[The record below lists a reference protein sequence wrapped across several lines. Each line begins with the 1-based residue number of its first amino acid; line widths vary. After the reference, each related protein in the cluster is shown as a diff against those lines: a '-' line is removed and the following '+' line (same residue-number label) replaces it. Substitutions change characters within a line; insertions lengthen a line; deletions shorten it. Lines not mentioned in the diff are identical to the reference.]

1 MATSWPTMAKSIT
14 STSEIFKE
22 RISHVMVISSV
33 LNLAKERKGRR
44 HRRFPSWPNLRPPQA
59 AGAMMTEPHA
69 PIAGKRWCLES
80 SRTGENQVNLSA
92 LFAVAPTKILV
103 GALLPLPS
111 MVTITLPR
119 LSLSG
124 ASAMKP
130 SNPLSLAARSSLFIT
145 GSLHPLRDFLAQNH
159 FWPPQSGKFSMCWH
173 AITANN
179 RVNTDRQKRRSFATP
194 LLPAGYAKR

>member
-14 STSEIFKE
+14 STSEIFWE
-22 RISHVMVISSV
+22 RISHVMVMSSV
-33 LNLAKERKGRR
+33 SRLAKERKGRR

-69 PIAGKRWCLES
+69 PIAEKRWFLES
-80 SRTGENQVNLSA
+80 SRTMGSQVNLSA

-103 GALLPLPS
+103 GALLPLPF
-111 MVTITLPR
+111 MVTTTPPR

-130 SNPLSLAARSSLFIT
+130 SCLLSLAACSSLFTI
-145 GSLHPLRDFLAQNH
+145 GPHHPLRNFLAQNL
-159 FWPPQSGKFSMCWH
+159 S
-173 AITANN
+173 
-179 RVNTDRQKRRSFATP
+179 
-194 LLPAGYAKR
+194 